1 MECKKILIIKKDIIS
16 SLTVNIPDDLDKEL
30 NNLKVKK
37 EEFLLNTLKEK
48 INLYKSDNL
57 QSALAEGY
65 KNNYKENKKLENE
78 FLQADLESWYD
89 Y

>member
-37 EEFLLNTLKEK
+37 EEFLLNALKEK
-48 INLYKSDNL
+48 INL